1 MCLCVLQE
9 DTPTLTAVTNTNQGV
24 SVCVFCRKK
33 FKTRSGETV
42 RLVDL
47 LDEGVKRAEAKLKE
61 KERDKVSESRG
72 LQTPVE
78 SAALF
83 SPLISQRLCSDLP
96 TPV

>member
-1 MCLCVLQE
+1 M
-9 DTPTLTAVTNTNQGV
+9 
-24 SVCVFCRKK
+24 
-33 FKTRSGETV
+33 

>member
-1 MCLCVLQE
+1 M
-9 DTPTLTAVTNTNQGV
+9 
-24 SVCVFCRKK
+24 
-33 FKTRSGETV
+33 

-78 SAALF
+78 SPALF
-83 SPLISQRLCSDLP
+83 SPLIFQHLCKVP
-96 TPV
+96 